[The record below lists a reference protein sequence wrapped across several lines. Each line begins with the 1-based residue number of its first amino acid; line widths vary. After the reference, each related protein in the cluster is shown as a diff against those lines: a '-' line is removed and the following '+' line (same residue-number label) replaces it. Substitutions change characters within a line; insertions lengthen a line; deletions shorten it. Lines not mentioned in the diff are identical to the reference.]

1 MSDKL
6 TFTECEL
13 VIDDS
18 SIPEINVFQNIS
30 KDIYEN
36 EGFSYDINCEIIDNK
51 IFWIYAEYGKE
62 KPYTN
67 KLLNVE
73 TKEYSQN
80 KRNPN
85 EAELR
90 NQLFCMYIPYNA
102 ILYMSDFRKS
112 RFLESYLKY
121 KFNRNFIIKKYF
133 AEPKTFVEEI
143 NAVKSL
149 KFVFMDKEFF
159 NVGVFENVKDVC
171 GYGNDIYN
179 LTIEFKVKDY
189 KFNPKKCL
197 DFLIKSKDKKYRG
210 EIDRMIC
217 VGKDDKG
224 VEKIFN
230 LDTYLKKIK
239 IPIQKDENEM
249 YDAEII
255 KKYLLEQLNA

>member
-18 SIPEINVFQNIS
+18 SIPQINVFKNIQ
-30 KDIYEN
+30 KEIHKN
-36 EGFSYDINCEIIDNK
+36 EGFSYDITCEIIDNK

-62 KPYTN
+62 KPYTD

-90 NQLFCMYIPYNA
+90 NQLFCMYFPDNA
-102 ILYMSDFRKS
+102 VLYMSDFRKS
-112 RFLESYLKY
+112 RFLESYLKD
-121 KFNRNFIIKKYF
+121 KFNRNFVIKKYF
-133 AEPKTFVEEI
+133 AEPETFVKEI
-143 NAVKSL
+143 NSVKSL
-149 KFVFMDKEFF
+149 KFVSMDKNFF
-159 NVGVFENVKDVC
+159 NVGIFNEAKDIL
-171 GYGNDIYN
+171 GYGDNLYN
-179 LTIEFKVKDY
+179 LTVEVKVEDY

-197 DFLIKSKDKKYRG
+197 EFLIKSKDKKYRG

-217 VGKDDKG
+217 IGKDDKG

-230 LDTYLKKIK
+230 LDTYLKKIT

-249 YDAEII
+249 YDAETI

>member
-90 NQLFCMYIPYNA
+90 NQLFCMYIPDIA

>member
-18 SIPEINVFQNIS
+18 SIPQINVFKNIQ
-30 KDIYEN
+30 KEIHKN
-36 EGFSYDINCEIIDNK
+36 EGFSYDITCEIIDNK

-62 KPYTN
+62 KPYTD

-90 NQLFCMYIPYNA
+90 NQLFCMYYPDNA

-112 RFLESYLKY
+112 RFLESYLKD
-121 KFNRNFIIKKYF
+121 KFNR
-133 AEPKTFVEEI
+133 
-143 NAVKSL
+143 
-149 KFVFMDKEFF
+149 
-159 NVGVFENVKDVC
+159 KDVC

-189 KFNPKKCL
+189 KFNSKKCL
-197 DFLIKSKDKKYRG
+197 EFLIKSKDKKYRG

-230 LDTYLKKIK
+230 LDTYLKKIT

-249 YDAEII
+249 YDAETI